1 MESTSVNIAS
11 VTVSRSQGRRKTHAI
26 CRGWSSGIEV
36 AVNSDLAVSS
46 RRANGQDP
54 INTFQTFL
62 QESSQTKTM
71 LPVHLMQLPLSQSV
85 SLPGPLSAETFY
97 GNPLPAAPL
106 SLPSPISISPS
117 PSPRTSSPSPTPAS
131 SVSFAPGSLPISADL
146 IARKIAP
153 FLSVAREKPNHDQSA
168 HPRHADLV
176 ARFLPVLTE
185 KLSLFNCPDLTCAA
199 ETTTVWAGLDHLPQ
213 RKEDPWGH
221 PSFGISPASKSDLC
235 YLFKGFPLIHCEV
248 QSHPHLLDCLEQ
260 LIACVCMASYGLFCL
275 CDRDPPA
282 LDDSSVLCPETF
294 QHICDLV
301 REPAAPDLPP
311 LVRLALNFLRVEGPY
326 QWHSDAPW
334 DAVCQA
340 VRALI
345 DHCVVNP
352 AEVRRRIVPTW
363 VVAQYLKDRPDQKV
377 DEPRDCVN
385 RFRNLY
391 STDTAYFKV
400 VDPVLHELLLH
411 VPRYNETHTTV
422 CKISFF
428 DREYDLVRMPLLG
441 VPLCKALC
449 LARQPGVP
457 RPPWDDIARLLVERV
472 ADLLKHNYC
481 HGDLRP
487 GNVLVTIRPELRVDL
502 IDFERCVPASSIYRQ
517 TYCVDA
523 YNPVAVPGMTQA
535 GASIQQL
542 LCLLRQIPGDGAAAI
557 VANLK
562 QKDSLRFD
570 TSEAHAH
577 LSFAIAG

>member
-1 MESTSVNIAS
+1 
-11 VTVSRSQGRRKTHAI
+11 
-26 CRGWSSGIEV
+26 
-36 AVNSDLAVSS
+36 
-46 RRANGQDP
+46 
-54 INTFQTFL
+54 
-62 QESSQTKTM
+62 M
-71 LPVHLMQLPLSQSV
+71 LPVHLMQLPLSQAV

-97 GNPLPAAPL
+97 GNPLPAAPQ
-106 SLPSPISISPS
+106 SLPSPIFISPS
-117 PSPRTSSPSPTPAS
+117 PSPRTSSPSATPAS

-146 IARKIAP
+146 IAREIAP

-168 HPRHADLV
+168 HP
-176 ARFLPVLTE
+176 
-185 KLSLFNCPDLTCAA
+185 LSLFNCPDLTCAA

-275 CDRDPPA
+275 FDCDPPA
-282 LDDSSVLCPETF
+282 LNIPAFFVPRHSDTYVILWFELSL
-294 QHICDLV
+294 Q
-301 REPAAPDLPP
+301 REPAAPDFPP

-391 STDTAYFKV
+391 
-400 VDPVLHELLLH
+400 
-411 VPRYNETHTTV
+411 RYNETHTTA

-428 DREYDLVRMPLLG
+428 DHKYDLVRMPLLG

-472 ADLLKHNYC
+472 ADLLKHDFC

-502 IDFERCVPASSIYRQ
+502 IDFERCVPASSTYRQ

-523 YNPVAVPGMTQA
+523 YNPIAEPGMTQA

-562 QKDSLRFD
+562 QKDSLRFGP
-570 TSEAHAH
+570 SAAHAH